1 MRHIQPSFNG
11 NQRYDNKSY
20 GNEVCTAA
28 LANCANVYEYVRS
41 DAAKKG
47 WARSPVK
54 KSVNA
59 NPLKRTW
66 KEVLVK
72 VLFQM
77 VAKIKAFPT
86 TADGDKTAM
95 MTDVEKSTALRKET
109 WCSLPQSSELKLA
122 DSWYR
127 EVQFVV
133 LDMLYS
139 GSMVHEKHHR
149 QLFR

>member
-1 MRHIQPSFNG
+1 MDIKVMTIRVMEMK
-11 NQRYDNKSY
+11 Y
-20 GNEVCTAA
+20 A
-28 LANCANVYEYVRS
+28 LLLWPIVRMFIEFVRS

-59 NPLKRTW
+59 NLLKKTW

-86 TADGDKTAM
+86 TAM
-95 MTDVEKSTALRKET
+95 MTDVQKSAALRKET

-133 LDMLYS
+133 FDMLFS
-139 GSMVHEKHHR
+139 GSVVHEKHHR
-149 QLFR
+149 QTFPLNVLG

>member
-1 MRHIQPSFNG
+1 MIISVMAMK
-11 NQRYDNKSY
+11 Y
-20 GNEVCTAA
+20 A
-28 LANCANVYEYVRS
+28 LLLSPILRMFIEFVRN

-77 VAKIKAFPT
+77 VAKISALAT

-95 MTDVEKSTALRKET
+95 MTDVDRSTELRKET
-109 WCSLPQSSELKLA
+109 GCSLLQSSELKLPN
-122 DSWYR
+122 SWYR
-127 EVQFVV
+127 EVQF
-133 LDMLYS
+133 LLSNMLYC
-139 GSMVHEKHHR
+139 GAMVHEKDH
-149 QLFR
+149 LKTFSPKVVN

>member
-1 MRHIQPSFNG
+1 MDINVMIIRVMEMK
-11 NQRYDNKSY
+11 Y
-20 GNEVCTAA
+20 A
-28 LANCANVYEYVRS
+28 LLLWPIVRMFIEFVRS

-59 NPLKRTW
+59 NPLKKTW

-133 LDMLYS
+133 LDMLYF

-149 QLFR
+149 QTFLLNVLD